1 MSWRF
6 LISFIVIMLAVA
18 GFAGFGMGDWLVSQA
33 PGASNTTRTNIPVAT
48 LQPQT
53 DASGRTII
61 PEPPQPLIDGS
72 LGVPQPTQGQLW
84 ELQAQSLFDGFID
97 PMVIISREGQSYTVG
112 DMLSQ
117 AGQDLPQGP
126 TDIQTLDV
134 TSPSVASVTATVPIT
149 APEKASQSWQDQLKA
164 AVETC
169 EAGSFFGRPNCLE
182 KAREKFCTPNQGW
195 GRHPLCP
202 TR

>member
-6 LISFIVIMLAVA
+6 LISFLVIVLAAA
-18 GFAGFGMGDWLVSQA
+18 GLAGVGLGDWLVTKA
-33 PGASNTTRTNIPVAT
+33 PGLSDTTRTNLPVEVVLT
-48 LQPQT
+48 LT

-61 PEPPQPLIDGS
+61 PEPPQPLIDGR
-72 LGVPQPTQGQLW
+72 LGVPQHTQGQLW
-84 ELQAQSLFDGFID
+84 ELQANSLFDGFID
-97 PMVIISREGQSYTVG
+97 PMVIISRDGQSYTVG

-134 TSPSVASVTATVPIT
+134 TSPSVASVTATVPIP
-149 APEKASQSWQDQLKA
+149 APIKAPQSWQDQLKS

-169 EAGSFFGRPNCLE
+169 EAGSFFSRPNCLE
-182 KAREKFCTPNQGW
+182 QAREKFCAPNQGW

-202 TR
+202 AR